1 VYAKEIKEIKEK
13 REIKEKIPN
22 FKFAPSK
29 RINNIF

>member
-1 VYAKEIKEIKEK
+1 MYAKEIKENKEK
-13 REIKEKIPN
+13 REKYLN